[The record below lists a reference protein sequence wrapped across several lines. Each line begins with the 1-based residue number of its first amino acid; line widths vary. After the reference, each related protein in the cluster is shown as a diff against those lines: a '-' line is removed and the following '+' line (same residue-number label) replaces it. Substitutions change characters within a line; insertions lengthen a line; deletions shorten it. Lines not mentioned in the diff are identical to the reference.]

1 MANKVTI
8 DVEARFVDSVSDE
21 AQKAAENVE
30 DIGDAAKKAKKETD
44 RLGKSKI
51 KPTVD
56 AEDSKFL
63 KKIRAAEEKARKL
76 GRTKTATVL
85 SAVDKATVIMN
96 KVMNKAKGIAGKTWK
111 GIVAVKDSASSILKN
126 VATLGKGIAGKTW
139 TAIVKIKD
147 TFTAPLRKL
156 KDMLFNI
163 KTLIGGIATAW
174 AATKLVVN
182 PINLADAYSS
192 AQIGFSTLLGKS
204 GGQNMMDKIDEFA
217 KATPFKTAGVISNV
231 QKMMA
236 YGWDADRIIEDMKT
250 IGDAA
255 AATGKGDE
263 GLSSIVYA
271 LSEIRSKGKLSTQEL
286 NQLASAGIKAKQYL
300 AEGLGYGSDDAGLM
314 KLAED
319 LESGAIGANQ
329 AIDLILEGM
338 KEFDGMM
345 DKTANETVAGLWSQI
360 EDTFEINVFRKWG
373 QGLQDGAKK
382 GFGTIVDLL
391 DSSDKALAELG
402 DTLYDIGK
410 TASNWLA
417 DKLEVAVKK
426 INEITG
432 SNAFKNA
439 TLGGKIKLL
448 WSGVIGNPLAE
459 WWKDTVIPWWDATVV
474 PWLVEKARGIGE
486 GLGKG
491 LTGGISMLL
500 GFDATG
506 AIEDGVTIGGAFME
520 GFLEGFDTDKIGE
533 ALSNW
538 VSENKGLAT
547 VLGTVL
553 GIKLLSGLGNI
564 VGNIRGLFGGGS
576 GTGTGLGASYAT
588 ATMDVTA
595 GVVNVYGMLST
606 SVGASTVGNLGG
618 KLLGSGS
625 GSGTLLL
632 PGTGG
637 GTPLL
642 TSGAGTAAGKVLPSV
657 VLKDGTVAATGSGLT
672 AGLAKFGVTLGSGA
686 TTAGGAAAAGAAG
699 AGGILGLITGGIS
712 AGVDIFQG
720 VKKGKAGDKKGAKD
734 EYFSAGT
741 KGGMMA
747 AGAGIGAAIGSI
759 IPGAGTAVGALVG
772 GGIGG
777 IVGMFTGD
785 KAGKA
790 LSDGT
795 DEGGWLSNAW
805 DATKGFFTDTIPAA
819 FNSFKEKASTFF
831 TETIPEG
838 WNNLWDSV
846 GGFFTETVPAA
857 WNTLTEKVSTFF
869 TETVPEA
876 WDSFWGAIESFFTET
891 VPYALGYATGKV
903 WTFFSETIPEAW
915 NNFWDTVGAFFTE
928 TVPQFAGYVWGKVV
942 KFFTETLPNAWNSF
956 WDAVG
961 TFFTETIP
969 EWAETIW
976 SGYVVPFFTESI
988 PAFFSNLWTAIKEFF
1003 TETIPT
1009 WAETIWSGYIVPFFT
1024 ESIPS
1029 FFSSL
1034 WNGIVE
1040 FFTETLPGWAETIWS
1055 GHIVPFFTET
1065 VPGWFTS
1072 LWDSVVSFFT
1082 ETLPSFAEAV
1092 WSPISTFFTETIPGW
1107 VSSVWDKVTGWF
1119 NDVKDNF
1126 MSGFEAGK
1134 GDGGGGDGDG
1144 KKARGGIVGGGSSSM
1159 EAFARGGMVRGG
1171 AKLIKVAEEGNPEMI
1186 IPLSSQRRDR
1196 ALKLW
1201 AKTGKMLGVDK
1212 YARGGRTSGRDEGIP
1227 FKRYE
1232 DDEPTGGK
1240 TVLIEVGGIH
1250 VEIHVHAEAGKSIAE
1265 AIQEQK
1271 AEIAEA
1277 VAGIMADALGCQ
1289 FENTPLKGG
1298 VA

>member
-8 DVEARFVDSVSDE
+8 DIEARFVDSVSDD

-44 RLGKSKI
+44 KLGKSKI

-63 KKIRAAEEKARKL
+63 KKIRAAEEKTRKL

-85 SAVDKATVIMN
+85 SAVDKATAIMN
-96 KVMNKAKGIAGKTWK
+96 KVTNKAKGIAGKTWQ
-111 GIVAVKDSASSILKN
+111 GIVKAKDSASSILKN
-126 VATLGKGIAGKTW
+126 VATLGKGIAGKIW
-139 TAIVKIKD
+139 TATVKIKD
-147 TFTAPLRKL
+147 TFTTPLKKL

-192 AQIGFSTLLGKS
+192 AQIGFSTLLGES
-204 GGQNMMDKIDEFA
+204 GGQSMMDKIDEFA

-314 KLAED
+314 KLSKD

-345 DKTANETVAGLWSQI
+345 DKTANETVSGLWSQI

-391 DSSDKALAELG
+391 NSSDKALADLG

-417 DKLEVAVKK
+417 GKLEVAVKK

-432 SNAFKNA
+432 SKAFKNA

-448 WSGVIGNPLAE
+448 WDGVVGNPLAE
-459 WWKDTVIPWWDATVV
+459 WWDDTVIPWWDTTVM
-474 PWLVEKARGIGE
+474 PWLAEKAKGIGE

-506 AIEDGVTIGGAFME
+506 AMEDGVTIGGAFME
-520 GFLEGFDTDKIGE
+520 GFLEGFDTSKIGD

-564 VGNIRGLFGGGS
+564 VGNIKGLFGGGS
-576 GTGTGLGASYAT
+576 SGGLGSSTVGTMTVNAAVVNLNSGVDIPGTGTGT
-588 ATMDVTA
+588 
-595 GVVNVYGMLST
+595 
-606 SVGASTVGNLGG
+606 
-618 KLLGSGS
+618 
-625 GSGTLLL
+625 
-632 PGTGG
+632 GTGAGKGATIG
-637 GTPLL
+637 GFFSRLWGST
-642 TSGAGTAAGKVLPSV
+642 GNYMVAGTGIAGGLAKTGYALTGG
-657 VLKDGTVAATGSGLT
+657 LQAGAATG
-672 AGLAKFGVTLGSGA
+672 LG
-686 TTAGGAAAAGAAG
+686 GGAAAAIGG
-699 AGGILGLITGGIS
+699 SSILGGILGLLGIGD
-712 AGVDIFQG
+712 GVIDFVGAAKAEKGSKERKDKLFQG
-720 VKKGKAGDKKGAKD
+720 
-734 EYFSAGT
+734 GT
-741 KGGMMA
+741 KLAMVGG
-747 AGAGIGAAIGSI
+747 GAGGGALAGAAIGSLFGGVGAV
-759 IPGAGTAVGALVG
+759 PGALIGA
-772 GGIGG
+772 GIGG
-777 IVGMFTGD
+777 LGALFGGD

-790 LSDGT
+790 LSDST
-795 DEGGWLSNAW
+795 DEGGALSNAW
-805 DATKGFFTDTIPAA
+805 KATK
-819 FNSFKEKASTFF
+819 EFF
-831 TETIPEG
+831 TETIPEK
-838 WNNLWDSV
+838 WNAFWD
-846 GGFFTETVPAA
+846 GAGEFFTETIPAA
-857 WNTLTEKVSTFF
+857 WDSLKEKVSTFF
-869 TETVPEA
+869 SETVPE
-876 WDSFWGAIESFFTET
+876 
-891 VPYALGYATGKV
+891 K
-903 WTFFSETIPEAW
+903 W
-915 NNFWDTVGAFFTE
+915 NAFWDGVGAFFTE
-928 TVPQFAGYVWGKVV
+928 TVPYAIGF
-942 KFFTETLPNAWNSF
+942 
-956 WDAVG
+956 AVG
-961 TFFTETIP
+961 KIKTFFTETIP
-969 EWAETIW
+969 EKWNAFWDAVGEFFTETIPAWAETIW

-988 PAFFSNLWTAIKEFF
+988 PTFFSNLWTSIKEFF

-1009 WAETIWSGYIVPFFT
+1009 WAETVWSGYIVPFFT

-1034 WNGIVE
+1034 WDNIVE
-1040 FFTETLPGWAETIWS
+1040 FFTETLPSWAETIWS
-1055 GHIVPFFTET
+1055 SHIVPFFTET
-1065 VPGWFTS
+1065 VPGWFSS
-1072 LWDSVVSFFT
+1072 LWDNVVTFFT

-1092 WSPISTFFTETIPGW
+1092 WAPISTFFTETVPGW

-1126 MSGFEAGK
+1126 LSGFSSGS
-1134 GDGGGGDGDG
+1134 GDGGGGG
-1144 KKARGGIVGGGSSSM
+1144 KKARGGIVGGGSSSL
-1159 EAFARGGMVRGG
+1159 EAFARGGIAGYSGGGMVRGG

-1186 IPLSSQRRDR
+1186 IPLGSQRRDR

-1277 VAGIMADALGCQ
+1277 VAGIMADALDSQ